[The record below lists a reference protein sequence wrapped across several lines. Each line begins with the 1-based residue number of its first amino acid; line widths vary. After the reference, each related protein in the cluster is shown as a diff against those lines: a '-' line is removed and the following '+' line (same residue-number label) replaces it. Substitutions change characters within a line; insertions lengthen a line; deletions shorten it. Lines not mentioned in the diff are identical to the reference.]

1 MYEQFINYITAVG
14 KISEYA
20 CSQQDQ
26 AHVPVLYSGFP
37 PLTHLSRKMAY
48 LAGFFSRKADNIV
61 EFPPFYRQITPT

>member
-37 PLTHLSRKMAY
+37 PLPTSPGKWHILQFS
-48 LAGFFSRKADNIV
+48 FFAES
-61 EFPPFYRQITPT
+61 

>member
-20 CSQQDQ
+20 CSQQDE
-26 AHVPVLYSGFP
+26 AHVPVLYSGFS
-37 PLTHLSRKMAY
+37 PLTHLSRKN
-48 LAGFFSRKADNIV
+48 GIFSSFFPRKADNIV